1 MALKYLYVPSGYKA
15 GTAYGVLPNVSAA
28 DLTFGRASNGSRIN
42 KDKLIETESSN
53 VPRLDY
59 SGGSCPTLFT
69 EVQTTNLL
77 TYSENFT
84 DSDWVKS
91 NSTVT
96 ANATIDPQGGNN
108 GFLVSLNNSQ
118 AYLNQAVS
126 FLAEP
131 TTFSVYLKSP
141 TVAGTYPLNWYAANG
156 GNHHRELVN
165 VTTEWKRFEINFTPT
180 GLGGRFI
187 YIGDIRGDGA
197 AATLSSVYAWGPQ
210 VESSAKATSYI
221 KTETSTVI
229 TRSADTGIVSGD
241 LSSYINSTEGVLEFK
256 ASRSALKTAVISLSS
271 SLTSGDNSV
280 SLGFTTSTTV
290 LFHRILSSGSDVIS
304 STPSTVSVDLTQ
316 MNVVKLKWKDGDFQA
331 KINDTVFTLLEGGGS
346 LPFAAT
352 LKYLRIGYPNDTS
365 QDFAGAIQYIKIY
378 DSATDF

>member
-1 MALKYLYVPSGYKA
+1 MALKYLYVPSGYKEA
-15 GTAYGVLPNVSAA
+15 TAYGVLPNVSAA

-187 YIGDIRGDGA
+187 YIGDNRDGIGG
-197 AATLSSVYAWGPQ
+197 TLSSVYAWGAQ

-221 KTETSTVI
+221 HTEAEAL

-256 ASRSALKTAVISLSS
+256 ASRSALKNAVISLSS

-290 LFHRILSSGSDVIS
+290 LFHKILSSGANVIS

-331 KINDTVFTLLEGGGS
+331 KINDTVFNIGEAGGS

>member
-15 GTAYGVLPNVSAA
+15 GTAYGVLPNVAAA

-187 YIGDIRGDGA
+187 YIGDNRDGIGG
-197 AATLSSVYAWGPQ
+197 TLSSVYAWGAQ

-221 KTETSTVI
+221 HTEAETV

-256 ASRSALKTAVISLSS
+256 ASRSALKNAVISLSS

-290 LFHRILSSGSDVIS
+290 LFHKILSSGSDVITQ
-304 STPSTVSVDLTQ
+304 TPSTVSVDLNQ
-316 MNVVKLKWKDGDFQA
+316 MNVIKLKWKDGDFQA
-331 KINDTVFTLLEGGGS
+331 KINDTVFNLAEGGGS

>member
-1 MALKYLYVPSGYKA
+1 MALKYLYVPSAYKA
-15 GTAYGVLPNVSAA
+15 ATAYGVLPNAAAA

-59 SGGSCPTLFT
+59 SSGSCPTLFT

-108 GFLVSLNNSQ
+108 GFLVSLNTSQ
-118 AYLNQAVS
+118 AYLSQAVS
-126 FLAEP
+126 FLAEAN
-131 TTFSVYLKSP
+131 TFSVYLKSP

-180 GLGGRFI
+180 GLGLRYV
-187 YIGDIRGDGA
+187 YIGDNRGAIGE
-197 AATLSSVYAWGPQ
+197 TLSSVYAWGAQ
-210 VESSAKATSYI
+210 VESSPKATSYI
-221 KTETSTVI
+221 KTETSAV

-256 ASRSALKTAVISLSS
+256 ASRSALKNAVISLSS

-280 SLGFTTSTTV
+280 SLGFTSSTTV
-290 LFHRILSSGSDVIS
+290 LFHKILSSGANVITQ
-304 STPSTVSVDLTQ
+304 TPSVVSVDLTQ

-331 KINDTVFTLLEGGGS
+331 KINDTVFTILEGGGS

-365 QDFAGAIQYIKIY
+365 QDFAGAIQYIKVY
-378 DSATDF
+378 DSASDF

>member
-1 MALKYLYVPSGYKA
+1 MALKYLYVPSAYKA
-15 GTAYGVLPNVSAA
+15 ATAYGVLPNAAAA

-59 SGGSCPTLFT
+59 SSGSCPTLFT
-69 EVQTTNLL
+69 EISVTNLL
-77 TYSENFT
+77 TESENFT
-84 DSDWVKS
+84 DSDWSKA

-108 GFLVSLNNSQ
+108 GFLVSLNTSQ

-126 FLAEP
+126 FLAEA

-156 GNHHRELVN
+156 GAHHRELVN

-180 GLGGRFI
+180 GLGSRFI
-187 YIGDIRGDGA
+187 YIGDNRGAIGE
-197 AATLSSVYAWGPQ
+197 TLSSVYAWGAQ

-221 KTETSTVI
+221 KTEASTV

-256 ASRSALKTAVISLSS
+256 ASRSALKNAVISLSS

-280 SLGFTTSTTV
+280 SLGFTTSATV
-290 LFHRILSSGSDVIS
+290 LFHKILSSGSDVITN
-304 STPSTVSVDLTQ
+304 TPSTISVDLTQ

-331 KINDTVFTLLEGGGS
+331 KINDTVFTIAEAGGS

-365 QDFAGAIQYIKIY
+365 QDFAGAIQYIKVY
-378 DSATDF
+378 DSASDF

>member
-1 MALKYLYVPSGYKA
+1 MALKYLYVPSAYKA
-15 GTAYGVLPNVSAA
+15 ATAYGVLPNATAA

-69 EVQTTNLL
+69 ELQVTNLVKE
-77 TYSENFT
+77 SENFT
-84 DSDWVKS
+84 DSDWSKS

-108 GFLVSLNNSQ
+108 GFLVSLNTSQ

-156 GNHHRELVN
+156 GGHHRELVN

-180 GLGGRFI
+180 GLGSRFI
-187 YIGDIRGDGA
+187 YIGDNRGAIGE
-197 AATLSSVYAWGPQ
+197 TLSSVYAWGAQ
-210 VESSAKATSYI
+210 VESSPKATSYI
-221 KTETSTVI
+221 HTEASTV

-256 ASRSALKTAVISLSS
+256 ASRSALKNAVISLSS

-290 LFHRILSSGSDVIS
+290 LFHKILSSGATVITQ
-304 STPSTVSVDLTQ
+304 TPSVVSVDLTQ

-331 KINDTVFTLLEGGGS
+331 KINDTVFTIAESGGS

-365 QDFAGAIQYIKIY
+365 QDFAGAIQYIKVY
-378 DSATDF
+378 DSASDF

>member
-1 MALKYLYVPSGYKA
+1 MALKYLYVPSGYKEA
-15 GTAYGVLPNVSAA
+15 TAYGVLPNVSAA

-126 FLAEP
+126 FLAEAN
-131 TTFSVYLKSP
+131 TFSVYLKSP

-187 YIGDIRGDGA
+187 YIGDNRDGIGG
-197 AATLSSVYAWGPQ
+197 TLSSVYAWGAQ

-221 KTETSTVI
+221 HTEAEAV

-256 ASRSALKTAVISLSS
+256 ASRSALKTSVVSLSS
-271 SLTSGDNSV
+271 SLTSGDNSIR
-280 SLGFTTSTTV
+280 LGFTSSETV
-290 LFHRILSSGSDVIS
+290 LLHKILSSGSDVIS

-331 KINDTVFTLLEGGGS
+331 KINDTVFNIAEGGGS

>member
-1 MALKYLYVPSGYKA
+1 MALKYLYVPSAYKEA
-15 GTAYGVLPNVSAA
+15 TAYGVLPNAAAA

-59 SGGSCPTLFT
+59 SSGSCPTLFT
-69 EVQTTNLL
+69 ELQVTNLVKE
-77 TYSENFT
+77 SENFT
-84 DSDWVKS
+84 DSDWSKA

-108 GFLVSLNNSQ
+108 GFLVSLNTSQ
-118 AYLNQAVS
+118 AYLSQAVS
-126 FLAEP
+126 FLAEAN
-131 TTFSVYLKSP
+131 TFSVYLKSP

-156 GNHHRELVN
+156 GEHHRELVN

-187 YIGDIRGDGA
+187 YIGDNRGAIGE
-197 AATLSSVYAWGPQ
+197 TLSSVYAWGAQ
-210 VESSAKATSYI
+210 VESSPKATSYI
-221 KTETSTVI
+221 KTETSAV

-256 ASRSALKTAVISLSS
+256 ASRSALKNAVISLSS

-290 LFHRILSSGSDVIS
+290 LFHKILSSGANVITQ
-304 STPSTVSVDLTQ
+304 TPSVVSVDLTQ

-331 KINDTVFTLLEGGGS
+331 KINDTVFTILEGGGS

-365 QDFAGAIQYIKIY
+365 QDFAGAIQYIKVY
-378 DSATDF
+378 DSASDF

>member
-180 GLGGRFI
+180 GLGTRLV
-187 YIGDIRGDGA
+187 YVGDIREDGA

-256 ASRSALKTAVISLSS
+256 ASRSALKNAVISLSS

-290 LFHRILSSGSDVIS
+290 LFHKILSSGANVIS
-304 STPSTVSVDLTQ
+304 TTPSGISVDLTQ

-331 KINDTVFTLLEGGGS
+331 KINDTVFTIGEGAGS

-365 QDFAGAIQYIKIY
+365 QDFAGAIQYIKVY
-378 DSATDF
+378 DSASDF